1 MTASLASFLPDFEL
15 SGMRS
20 FHAPNQIPAEAGS
33 SSDPQIDLEA
43 VRAEARAEGE
53 AAARAELARSHAD
66 ELEAEARRHALELE
80 ILRAELE
87 AMAAETIPQAI
98 AARSA
103 DIADLIA
110 SDVGDILAP
119 LLDQAVR
126 SRMLAGLADEIR
138 TALELENAVKISVS
152 GPEGMIAS
160 LREAL
165 GADADRVVMRQTD
178 GVDIDVEVDRTR
190 FASRIREWSKTLAES
205 LA

>member
-15 SGMRS
+15 SGIRS
-20 FHAPNQIPAEAGS
+20 FHAPTQNSAPAGDSGES
-33 SSDPQIDLEA
+33 RIDLEA
-43 VRAEARAEGE
+43 IRNEARAEGE
-53 AAARAELARSHAD
+53 AAARAELARSHAA
-66 ELEAEARRHALELE
+66 EREAEATRHALELE
-80 ILRAELE
+80 VLRAELE

-103 DIADLIA
+103 DIAELIA
-110 SDVGDILAP
+110 GDVADILAP

-126 SRMLAGLADEIR
+126 SHMLAGLAGEIR
-138 TALELENAVKISVS
+138 AALDLDNAGQISVS
-152 GPEGMIAS
+152 GPEGMIES

-178 GVDIDVEVDRTR
+178 GIDFDVEVDRTR